1 MKLGINNTGPN
12 RINFDQTER
21 VKLLADSSAL
31 FLFKGNHLV
40 VKIKKDNFSY
50 QLTLIALEI
59 VTLVQL
65 GISALRIDE
74 RIPNSF

>member
-1 MKLGINNTGPN
+1 MKLGTNNTGPN
-12 RINFDQTER
+12 RVNFDQTER

-31 FLFKGNHLV
+31 FLFKGNHLL
-40 VKIKKDNFSY
+40 VKIKKGNFSY
-50 QLTLIALEI
+50 QQTLIALEI